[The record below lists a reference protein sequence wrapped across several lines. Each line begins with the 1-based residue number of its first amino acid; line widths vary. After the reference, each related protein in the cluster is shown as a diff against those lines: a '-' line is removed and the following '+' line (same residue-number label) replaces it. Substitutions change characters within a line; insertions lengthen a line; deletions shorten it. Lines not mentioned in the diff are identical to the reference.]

1 MPKSDDQSPKSFIR
15 TSKHFFAIY
24 IFPFSNL
31 QHLLRADPGN
41 FCVNTGI
48 RLLRPNSFRRNP
60 CLSSFDH
67 VPHQWAIL
75 PFFLLFFKSII
86 LSFQRSSFSFEIS
99 MSIELF
105 ILNSFESASNLNQ
118 SILEAF
124 YKMWFDDYRIILMHI
139 QPAKVIQFYFNP
151 LPNVWPAFVWI
162 RMFAKR
168 EKPQIKP
175 QSKESKSFFQNQF
188 CKNFWERNKFFTK
201 REKVSYELK
210 LERSIAHRT
219 KVIENGDIAA
229 HCIPIWGWQ
238 SF

>member
-24 IFPFSNL
+24 IFLFSNL

-41 FCVNTGI
+41 LCVNTGI

-105 ILNSFESASNLNQ
+105 ILNSFEWTSNLNQ
-118 SILEAF
+118 SLT
-124 YKMWFDDYRIILMHI
+124 LG
-139 QPAKVIQFYFNP
+139 
-151 LPNVWPAFVWI
+151 
-162 RMFAKR
+162 
-168 EKPQIKP
+168 
-175 QSKESKSFFQNQF
+175 ESWVHCLQNG
-188 CKNFWERNKFFTK
+188 
-201 REKVSYELK
+201 S
-210 LERSIAHRT
+210 
-219 KVIENGDIAA
+219 G
-229 HCIPIWGWQ
+229 
-238 SF
+238 

>member
-1 MPKSDDQSPKSFIR
+1 MTNLQNRLFEHQNI
-15 TSKHFFAIY
+15 FFAIY

-41 FCVNTGI
+41 LCVNTGI

-60 CLSSFDH
+60 GLSSFDH
-67 VPHQWAIL
+67 VLHQRAIL

-86 LSFQRSSFSFEIS
+86 LSFQSSSFSFEIS

-105 ILNSFESASNLNQ
+105 ILNCFESASNLNQ

-124 YKMWFDDYRIILMHI
+124 YKMWFDDYRIVLMHI
-139 QPAKVIQFYFNP
+139 QPARVIQLYFNP

-168 EKPQIKP
+168 EKLQIKP
-175 QSKESKSFFQNQF
+175 QLKESKSFFQNQF
-188 CKNFWERNKFFTK
+188 GKNFWEK
-201 REKVSYELK
+201 RK
-210 LERSIAHRT
+210 SILRVKAREVYCPPNQGNWKWRHRCSL
-219 KVIENGDIAA
+219 
-229 HCIPIWGWQ
+229 HSIWGWQ